1 MYYDVDYT
9 LLIDKQEK
17 EKKEQAKPSV
27 ERKNTSQEKK
37 YNDFVKQLYS
47 KSKKKIKNISII

>member
-17 EKKEQAKPSV
+17 EKKQQAKPSV

-47 KSKKKIKNISII
+47 KSKKKNKKY